1 MRTARLRRRRTITL
15 VIIAAVV
22 LGMAI
27 FFMVRYTMTSNIPS
41 TAQFMDNYMRNAN
54 GTISSY
60 LQPETSTD
68 PNVVAGR
75 EALSESVGLWMQYN
89 LLQDNETSF
98 DETYKLLTT
107 YFISPQHYIRWKL
120 EEDGTSRV
128 NTYALGDDLRI
139 VGALLDA
146 YERWKQPQYLDTA
159 KIITDTLWQ
168 DGLNNG
174 YLVDYHDFQHDTSAD
189 QLSLTYIDTVAL
201 EQMQKYG
208 LATAAQVDKHLQL
221 LRQIPNDGLFYP
233 RLYDV
238 TKGTYKYDQ
247 EVNLID
253 QLIIGLHLT
262 ELKQPPKALVNFMK
276 QQFQQDG
283 KLYGRYHAADHT
295 RAVNY
300 ESPAV
305 YGLAILLALQMD
317 DREWAEQLYTRM
329 IAFRTAEGPYAGGYV
344 SDGNTHA
351 FDDLQALLAE
361 TSLQHTR

>member
-1 MRTARLRRRRTITL
+1 MRTLSSRRARVMISIW
-15 VIIAAVV
+15 IIAV
-22 LGMAI
+22 LGVAI
-27 FFMVRYTMTSNIPS
+27 FFTARYMMKPAIPS

-54 GTISSY
+54 GTIASY
-60 LQPETSTD
+60 LQAEPSTD
-68 PNVVAGR
+68 PNIVAGR
-75 EALSESVGLWMQYN
+75 EALSESVGIWMQYN
-89 LLQDNETSF
+89 LLQDDSTSF
-98 DETYKLLTT
+98 HETYKLLTT
-107 YFISPQHYIRWKL
+107 YFLSPQHYIRWKL

-146 YERWKQPQYLDTA
+146 YDRWQQPEYLNTA
-159 KIITDTLWQ
+159 KQITDTLWQ
-168 DGLNNG
+168 HGLNNG
-174 YLVDYHDFQHDTSAD
+174 YLVDYYDFQHRTSAD
-189 QLSLTYIDTVAL
+189 QLSLTYIDTAAL
-201 EQMQKYG
+201 EQMQKVG
-208 LATAAQVDKHLQL
+208 LADAAQVDKHLQL

-233 RLYDV
+233 RLYQVSD
-238 TKGTYKYDQ
+238 GTYTYDK

-262 ELKQPPKALVNFMK
+262 ELKQPPQKLVDFMK

-295 RAVNY
+295 RAVDY

-305 YGLAILLALQMD
+305 YGLAILLALQMN
-317 DREWAEQLYTRM
+317 DREWADQLYTRM
-329 IAFRTAEGPYAGGYV
+329 TAFRTADGPYAGGYV

-361 TSLQHTR
+361 TSLQH